1 MTDFNRGSGDFTR
14 VYDAKSL
21 IPNTNYLIRYRRM
34 GLERRDYIATFYSP
48 DTNTFDL
55 TLNFNILYERPAR
68 YFDNGPYAKW
78 TKKSNYKW
86 TKKSDSNDINFTDL
100 ELFGEN
106 PDVTIYG
113 LGEHGN
119 LITREK
125 SPDKVTEELMEEIR
139 KQQRLEQKSAQYLAK
154 PNGNRPGLNPDVLNV
169 VKSYLGPM
177 KVDVGGKTK
186 RKRRRNRTNKK
197 KKPSTRKR

>member
-14 VYDAKSL
+14 VDNMGSL
-21 IPNTNYLIRYRRM
+21 QPKTNYLIRYRRM
-34 GLERRDYIATFYSP
+34 GEPRMDYIATFYSP
-48 DTNTFDL
+48 KPNTFDL
-55 TLNFNILYERPAR
+55 KLNFNILYERPAR
-68 YFDNGPYAKW
+68 YSDGDPYAKW
-78 TKKSNYKW
+78 TKKSN
-86 TKKSDSNDINFTDL
+86 SNYIKFTDWD
-100 ELFGEN
+100 LFGEN

-125 SPDKVTEELMEEIR
+125 SPDKVTEEVTEEVMEEIR
-139 KQQRLEQKSAQYLAK
+139 KQQRLEQKSAHYLAK
-154 PNGNRPGLNPDVLNV
+154 PNGNRPGLNPDVLNI

-177 KVDVGGKTK
+177 KVDLGGKTK

>member
-21 IPNTNYLIRYRRM
+21 IPNTNYLIRYRRG
-34 GLERRDYIATFYSP
+34 GLARMDYIATFYSP
-48 DTNTFDL
+48 NPNTFDL
-55 TLNFNILYERPAR
+55 KLNFNILYERPAR
-68 YFDNGPYAKW
+68 YSDDDPYAKW
-78 TKKSNYKW
+78 TKKSN
-86 TKKSDSNDINFTDL
+86 SNYIKFTDWD
-100 ELFGEN
+100 LFREN
-106 PDVTIYG
+106 PDVTIYD

-139 KQQRLEQKSAQYLAK
+139 KQQRLEQKSLHYFAK
-154 PNGNRPGLNPDVLNV
+154 QNGKLPGLNPDVLNV

-177 KVDVGGKTK
+177 NVDVGGKTK

>member
-1 MTDFNRGSGDFTR
+1 MTDFNRGSGDFKQ
-14 VYDAKSL
+14 VVDAKSL

-34 GLERRDYIATFYSP
+34 GEPRMDYIATFYSP
-48 DTNTFDL
+48 KPNTFDL
-55 TLNFNILYERPAR
+55 KLNFNILYERSAG
-68 YFDNGPYAKW
+68 YSDDDPYAKW
-78 TKKSNYKW
+78 TKKSN
-86 TKKSDSNDINFTDL
+86 SNYIKFTDWN
-100 ELFGEN
+100 LFEEN
-106 PDVTIYG
+106 SDVTIYG

-125 SPDKVTEELMEEIR
+125 SPDKVTEELMEEIH
-139 KQQRLEQKSAQYLAK
+139 KQQRLEQKSADYLAK
-154 PNGNRPGLNPDVLNV
+154 PNGNRPGLNPDVPNV